1 MNLTYYLNDAAD
13 WDDNPAAAGDQTKKD
28 NGYDLGIA
36 IEYTF
41 MPQLKGSVGYM
52 FTETGIDEDDMSF
65 EAPELDAHTVGAGLA
80 YEARPG
86 LNLNFGILK
95 TFYQDE
101 TTSTGVKLKK
111 DVIIVALGVQY
122 KFW

>member
-1 MNLTYYLNDAAD
+1 
-13 WDDNPAAAGDQTKKD
+13 
-28 NGYDLGIA
+28 
-36 IEYTF
+36 

-52 FTETGIDEDDMSF
+52 YTNVGIDTDDMSTA
-65 EAPELDAHTVGAGLA
+65 APELDAHTIAAGVA
-80 YEARPG
+80 YEAMPG

-95 TFYQDE
+95 TYYHDE
-101 TTSTGVKLKK
+101 TTSDDVKLKK